1 MDELLQHVRNGWT
14 NLDLPKRF
22 PELRFDQGPH
32 QVETVSGIN
41 GPVPRVLRDSIGQC
55 RMLFLYDRFMPTGR
69 SGAGRLQLTEAVAG
83 RNLTVE
89 VLEGDGCELIIQPG
103 VMTTRTAIL
112 ASQDEYSKTNE
123 QENRTIEG
131 RSEQVANRYIYKL
144 QITN

>member
-1 MDELLQHVRNGWT
+1 
-14 NLDLPKRF
+14 
-22 PELRFDQGPH
+22 
-32 QVETVSGIN
+32 
-41 GPVPRVLRDSIGQC
+41 
-55 RMLFLYDRFMPTGR
+55 
-69 SGAGRLQLTEAVAG
+69 
-83 RNLTVE
+83 
-89 VLEGDGCELIIQPG
+89 